1 MKFKHLNC
9 PVCGRQLVNLNT
21 EKSQKAGFHYFW
33 CDVCDIDVTINE
45 NKTSPR
51 SIYDDDEEEEDS
63 IPWNEWLS

>member
-21 EKSQKAGFHYFW
+21 EKSQKAGFHHFW
-33 CDVCDIDVTINE
+33 CDVCDIDVVINE
-45 NKTSPR
+45 NTILSDGVC
-51 SIYDDDEEEEDS
+51 DDDEEEEDS